1 MIAFDALIE
10 PVLFADGVPDVTP
23 LDQLSRLSQ
32 SQQTAYYLYTSGT
45 TGKPKC
51 VVVNNQATSNVI
63 GQTGQAWH
71 LTSED
76 VVMSVT
82 PLHHDMSVF
91 DLFATLSFGATL
103 VLPAGHEEKDALQW
117 NRLIERHQVTIW
129 VSVPA
134 ILEMLLSCTQAGNY
148 THFV

>member
-1 MIAFDALIE
+1 PIDAASPKERLNYLLENCHADLVVMDKPCEFGNVIAFDALIE

-82 PLHHDMSVF
+82 PLHHDMSV
-91 DLFATLSFGATL
+91 
-103 VLPAGHEEKDALQW
+103 
-117 NRLIERHQVTIW
+117 
-129 VSVPA
+129 
-134 ILEMLLSCTQAGNY
+134 
-148 THFV
+148 